1 MTVPQK
7 TVFFEH
13 LVRCG
18 FKEIEIAY
26 PAASDTDFGFV
37 QGLIEGNQIPDDVW
51 IQVRQQQVSVLF
63 MWCLAMVS
71 GPYTRSRRSYSPN
84 IRIYRRGEECYHPHV
99 QRNKPS
105 IPHSRFPKYK
115 RTNGRPRG
123 PTHKGYPTVG
133 RRIRSQVPDTIQV
146 WIQSGD
152 VHTNRTG
159 VRCWDMRCCKGSVG
173 ESGWRRGP
181 DNLQLACNSRD
192 SASESLCWPSEYM
205 CYIFTKIHW
214 PSVDRILLSTCNWTR
229 EDHS

>member
-1 MTVPQK
+1 MKYKPYTPLKLDDRRWPSQTLGKVPIWLSTDLRDGNQALANPMTVPQK

-37 QGLIEGNQIPDDVW
+37 RGLIEGNQIPDDVW

-146 WIQSGD
+146 
-152 VHTNRTG
+152 
-159 VRCWDMRCCKGSVG
+159 
-173 ESGWRRGP
+173 
-181 DNLQLACNSRD
+181 
-192 SASESLCWPSEYM
+192 
-205 CYIFTKIHW
+205 
-214 PSVDRILLSTCNWTR
+214 
-229 EDHS
+229 